1 MKDFITPKRSVTEET
16 EKMFNDQI
24 GMEAQAS
31 AYYLSMASWCETM
44 GYANSANFLYNHSE
58 EERQHML
65 KLFRYIN
72 DAGGRALQ
80 PETTMIKH
88 EFSSLREV
96 FEIILEHEI
105 RVTKSINNIA
115 DHCLTSKD
123 FASFNFIQWFVAEQR
138 EEEMMSRRCLELFD
152 IIGEDGVGLY
162 TIDQEIGKL
171 EQAAHGGEEGAQ

>member
-1 MKDFITPKRSVTEET
+1 MKDFITPKRSITDET
-16 EKMFNDQI
+16 EKMLNDQI

-44 GYANSANFLYNHSE
+44 GYQNSANFLYNHSE

-65 KLFRYIN
+65 RLFRYTN

-80 PETTMIKH
+80 PETTIIKH
-88 EFSSLREV
+88 EFKSLREV

-105 RVTKSINNIA
+105 KVTKSINNIA
-115 DHCLTSKD
+115 DHCLNNKD
-123 FASFNFIQWFVAEQR
+123 FATFNFIQWFVAEQR

-152 IIGEDGVGLY
+152 IIGEEGIGLY

-171 EQAAHGGEEGAQ
+171 EETAHGGEEPAQ

>member
-1 MKDFITPKRSVTEET
+1 MKDFITPLRSITEET
-16 EKMFNDQI
+16 EKLLNAQI

-31 AYYLSMASWCETM
+31 AYYLSMASWCESM
-44 GYANSANFLYNHSE
+44 GYVNSATFLYNHSE

-65 KLFRYIN
+65 KLFRYTN

-80 PETTMIKH
+80 PETTTIQH
-88 EFSSLREV
+88 DFSSLREV

-105 RVTKSINNIA
+105 RVTISINNIA
-115 DHCLTSKD
+115 DHCLGSKD
-123 FASFNFIQWFVAEQR
+123 FATFNFLQWYVAEQR
-138 EEEMMSRRCLELFD
+138 EEEMMSRRCIEIFD

-171 EQAAHGGEEGAQ
+171 EQATHGGGETAQ